1 MNEDYSNEAS
11 EQLARQLERN
21 ERYRVLRAVPD
32 RFTNMPE
39 DGAPPDGRCI
49 AIVDTE
55 TTGLDADEDSIIEL
69 AIMLL
74 FVGDNGSVLGHLG
87 PISWLQDPKAVLN
100 HRISMI
106 TGLED
111 EDLLGQMIDDEF
123 AWKMLARADLIVAH
137 NAPFDA
143 VFIERRYPQIAGKPW
158 ACSGS
163 EIDWLAL
170 GFDGRAQQHLL
181 MQAGSFSKAHRAGD
195 DVWSLFWLLQQ
206 RQTDPNGDRVRTH
219 LARLIEAS
227 DRLSVMIEARGAPYD
242 KKDVLKARGYSWNPA
257 RRFWQKELPEA
268 DVPFEEAWA
277 FRNGLPALATRTVTA
292 SERHR

>member
-1 MNEDYSNEAS
+1 MNEDHSNEAS

-32 RFTNMPE
+32 RFTKMPE
-39 DGAPPDGRCI
+39 DGTPPDGRCV

-55 TTGLDADEDSIIEL
+55 TTGLDPEKDSIVEL

-74 FVGDNGSVLGHLG
+74 FVGDNGRVLGHLG
-87 PISWLQDPKAVLN
+87 PISWLQDPKVVLD

-111 EDLLGQMIDDEF
+111 EDLRGQMIDDEF

-137 NAPFDA
+137 NAPCDLSL
-143 VFIERRYPQIAGKPW
+143 IERRYPQIAGKPW
-158 ACSGS
+158 ACSCS

-181 MQAGSFSKAHRAGD
+181 MQAGWFSKAHRAGD

-219 LARLIEAS
+219 LSRLIEAS
-227 DRLSVMIEARGAPYD
+227 DRPSVLVEARGAPYD
-242 KKDVLKARGYSWNPA
+242 KKGLLKARGYSWNA
-257 RRFWQKELPEA
+257 TGKFWQKELPE
-268 DVPFEEAWA
+268 DSVPFEEAWA
-277 FRNGLPALATRTVTA
+277 YRNGLPSLAKRNVTA